1 MDREAFSFVRKRDL
15 LFRKGRWLP
24 PEETIWTGEQ
34 RPKELMLMGFYQRFK
49 RPYVPLE
56 LSALSAH

>member
-1 MDREAFSFVRKRDL
+1 MDRQAFSFVRKRDL

-34 RPKELMLMGFYQRFK
+34 RPKELMQVGFYQRFK